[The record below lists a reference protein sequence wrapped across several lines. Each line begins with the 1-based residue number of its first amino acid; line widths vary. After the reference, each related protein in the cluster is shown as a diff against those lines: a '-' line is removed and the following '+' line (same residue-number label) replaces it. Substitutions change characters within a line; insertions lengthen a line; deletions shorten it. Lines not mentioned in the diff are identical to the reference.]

1 MKPRKQPSNRNESN
15 NAMRNK
21 KERNVLDIKLD
32 VIYKGLMWEKNQK
45 YSENM
50 KAYNVYNVID

>member
-1 MKPRKQPSNRNESN
+1 MKPRKQPSNGNESN

-45 YSENM
+45 YSENI

>member
-45 YSENM
+45 YSENI